1 MVLPMIVEKVMVLVT
16 IEEATREDTTNVL
29 TSIVLNA

>member
-1 MVLPMIVEKVMVLVT
+1 MVLPIMVEKVMVLVI
-16 IEEATREDTTNVL
+16 IEEATREDTTKVL